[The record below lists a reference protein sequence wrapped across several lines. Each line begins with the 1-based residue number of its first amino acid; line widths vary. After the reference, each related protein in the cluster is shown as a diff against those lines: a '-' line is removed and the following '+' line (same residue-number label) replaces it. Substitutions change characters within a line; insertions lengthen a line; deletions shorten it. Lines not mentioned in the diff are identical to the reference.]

1 MSMNAEMNTS
11 NLAAVPTLVQTLLLD
26 DSAFDRARIRRM
38 SNKIDLNV
46 NLTEVS
52 GIAELKVAVDVQSFD
67 LILIDYHLP
76 QGNGLEVLSCIQ
88 QSGLNRNAGVIMITG
103 EGDTQ
108 TAVTA
113 MRIGCHDFLIKDAM
127 TTDHLQTAMVRA
139 LQTAQDRRDVL
150 SQTVERNDMIRDG
163 MSAALMEHDI
173 KGTVRQLFKDEF
185 AAHLPAPSRQS
196 WAHDDNLELDA
207 LLATMDDDDEF
218 IFN

>member
-1 MSMNAEMNTS
+1 MSMNAEMNAPDLGVIPTS
-11 NLAAVPTLVQTLLLD
+11 VQTLLLD

-38 SNKIDLNV
+38 SSKIDLNV

-76 QGNGLEVLSCIQ
+76 QGDGLEVLSCIQ

-113 MRIGCHDFLIKDAM
+113 MRKGCHDFLTKDAM
-127 TTDHLQTAMVRA
+127 TADHLRTAMVRTM
-139 LQTAQDRRDVL
+139 QTVQDRRDL
-150 SQTVERNDMIRDG
+150 LAQTVERNGIIRDG

-173 KGTVRQLFKDEF
+173 KGAVRQLFKDEF
-185 AAHLPAPSRQS
+185 AAHLPGPRRQN
-196 WAHDDNLELDA
+196 WAHDDNWELDA

>member
-1 MSMNAEMNTS
+1 MSTNAEMNAPNAGVIPTS
-11 NLAAVPTLVQTLLLD
+11 IQTLLLD

-38 SNKIDLNV
+38 SSKIDLNV
-46 NLTEVS
+46 SLTEVS
-52 GIAELKVAVDVQSFD
+52 GIAELKVAVDIQSFD
-67 LILIDYHLP
+67 LILIDYRLP
-76 QGNGLEVLSCIQ
+76 QGDGLDVLACIQ

-113 MRIGCHDFLIKDAM
+113 MRKGCHDFLTKDAM
-127 TTDHLQTAMVRA
+127 TADHLRTAMVRA
-139 LQTAQDRRDVL
+139 MQTVQDRRDVL
-150 SQTVERNDMIRDG
+150 AQTTERNDMIRDG
-163 MSAALMEHDI
+163 MTAVLMEHDI

-196 WAHDDNLELDA
+196 WVTEDSSELDA